1 MTIKCR
7 DEYIGWDKKSKIEK
21 KRLNN
26 IGIALRLFQFNHL
39 DTICYWENYWI
50 LCGSEKIRK
59 DWKDR
64 YGDELVGMT
73 TTSLYGTY
81 SMYNSIP
88 MWKKVG
94 SSNGK
99 IIIKPDDDH
108 YLFWNDW
115 VKKNYKDEFYQ
126 RLIQQSQTKCY

>member
-1 MTIKCR
+1 MNTLVGIRKVR
-7 DEYIGWDKKSKIEK
+7 LKKE
-21 KRLNN
+21 LNN
-26 IGIALRLFQFNHL
+26 IECS
-39 DTICYWENYWI
+39 TIVPVQPFGYNM
-50 LCGSEKIRK
+50 LLGKLLNPCGSEKIRK

-73 TTSLYGTY
+73 TTSLYGTH

-99 IIIKPDDDH
+99 IIIKPVMTIISFGTIG
-108 YLFWNDW
+108 L
-115 VKKNYKDEFYQ
+115 
-126 RLIQQSQTKCY
+126 RRITR